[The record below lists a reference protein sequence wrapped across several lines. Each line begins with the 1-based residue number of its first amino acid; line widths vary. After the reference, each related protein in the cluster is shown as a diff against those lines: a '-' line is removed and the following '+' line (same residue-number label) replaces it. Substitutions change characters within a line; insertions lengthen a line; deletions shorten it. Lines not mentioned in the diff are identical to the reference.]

1 MCYPQKEKAPQSGA
15 FKATEGNRTPFLCLG
30 SIGNNHYT
38 TVAFDG
44 SRIYAFLYKRKLLQE
59 VGMNENERNE
69 HYKVMT
75 ETPVPRLIGRLAVPT
90 IISMLVSSIYNTAD
104 TFFVSQLGTSA
115 AGAVGIVFSIMAIIQ
130 AIGFTIGMGAGNI
143 LSRQLGARKDEE
155 ATVTAS
161 SGFFLAVVLS
171 LLLSIF
177 GIAFQPQLMRLLG
190 ATETILPY
198 AEAYATYIFIGCP
211 VMCCSFVMNNYL
223 RAEGKAFYGMVGIT
237 IGGLL
242 NIVLDPIFIFTFGFG
257 TAGAAMATA
266 LSQLISFII
275 LLSFFIMGKSSVR
288 ISIRKIS
295 FSPVSY
301 LRIIYIGLPTL
312 ARQGLASIATVA
324 LNVAAAA
331 FGDAAVAAM
340 SISGRITMFAFSAML
355 GFGQGYQ
362 PVASFNYGAKKYSRV
377 REATRFTAI
386 TGTIIML
393 FMSLLCFVFAGVII
407 ASFRG
412 DDAQVMEMGIKA
424 LRFQMLLM
432 PFTGLVTAT
441 NMGLQST
448 GRAAPATVLSMARQG
463 IFFIPLI
470 LILPGLMGM
479 DGVIAAQP
487 LSDALSFVLAVFL
500 FHSFMKD
507 LMAKEKVS

>member
-1 MCYPQKEKAPQSGA
+1 MDEA
-15 FKATEGNRTPFLCLG
+15 
-30 SIGNNHYT
+30 
-38 TVAFDG
+38 
-44 SRIYAFLYKRKLLQE
+44 KRL
-59 VGMNENERNE
+59 E
-69 HYKVMT
+69 HYRKMT

-143 LSRQLGARKDEE
+143 LSRELGARKDED

-161 SGFFLAVVLS
+161 SGFALAV
-171 LLLSIF
+171 LLSVLLSVF

-198 AEAYATYIFIGCP
+198 AEAYATYIFFGCP

-223 RAEGKAFYGMVGIT
+223 RAEGKAVYGMIGIT
-237 IGGLL
+237 SGGLL
-242 NIVLDPIFIFTFGFG
+242 NVVLDPIFIFTLGFG

-266 LSQLISFII
+266 ISQLISFLI
-275 LLSFFIMGKSSVR
+275 LLSFFIRGKSSVR
-288 ISIRKIS
+288 INIRKIS
-295 FSPVSY
+295 LHPSMYF
-301 LRIIYIGLPTL
+301 RIIFIGLPTL
-312 ARQGLASIATVA
+312 ARQGLASIASVS

-362 PVASFNYGAKKYSRV
+362 PVASFNYGARKFRRV
-377 REATRFTAI
+377 REATKFTAI
-386 TGTIIML
+386 TGTVIML
-393 FMSLLCFVFAGVII
+393 FTSLVCFIFAPAII

-412 DDAQVMEMGIKA
+412 DDAAVMSMGVKA
-424 LRFQMLLM
+424 LQIQMLMM
-432 PFTGLVTAT
+432 PLTGLVTAT

-448 GRAAPATVLSMARQG
+448 GRAVPATILSMARQG

-470 LILPGLMGM
+470 AILPRLIGM

-487 LSDALSFVLAVFL
+487 VSDALSFLMAIGL
-500 FHSFMKD
+500 YASFMKD
-507 LMAKEKVS
+507 LRRKEKGSGTDNLPTV

>member
-1 MCYPQKEKAPQSGA
+1 
-15 FKATEGNRTPFLCLG
+15 
-30 SIGNNHYT
+30 
-38 TVAFDG
+38 
-44 SRIYAFLYKRKLLQE
+44 
-59 VGMNENERNE
+59 MNEEARLE
-69 HYKVMT
+69 HYRKMT
-75 ETPVPRLIGRLAVPT
+75 ETPVEKLICRLAVPT

-104 TFFVSQLGTSA
+104 TFFVAQLGTSA

-161 SGFFLAVVLS
+161 SGFALAVVLS
-171 LLLSIF
+171 ILLTVIGTVFRSEI
-177 GIAFQPQLMRLLG
+177 MRLLG

-223 RAEGKAFYGMVGIT
+223 RAEGKAMYGMVGIT
-237 IGGLL
+237 AGGLL
-242 NIVLDPIFIFTFGFG
+242 NIVLDPLFIFTFGFG

-266 LSQLISFII
+266 LSQLISFLI
-275 LLSFFIMGKSSVR
+275 LLSFFIRGKSSVR
-288 ISIRKIS
+288 LSLSAVSGKLHLYLDIIR
-295 FSPVSY
+295 
-301 LRIIYIGLPTL
+301 IGLPTL

-340 SISGRITMFAFSAML
+340 SISGRIMMFAFSAML

-362 PVASFNYGAKKYSRV
+362 PVASFNYGARKFGRV
-377 REATRFTAI
+377 RKATRFTAV
-386 TGTIIML
+386 TGTVIML
-393 FMSLLCFVFAGVII
+393 IVAALCFFAAHWIV
-407 ASFRG
+407 AAFRG
-412 DDAQVMEMGIKA
+412 DDAAVMEIGVA
-424 LRFQMLLM
+424 SLRLQMLLL
-432 PFTGLVTAT
+432 PLTGLVTAT

-448 GRAAPATVLSMARQG
+448 GKAAPATVLSMARQG
-463 IFFIPLI
+463 IFFLPII
-470 LILPGLMGM
+470 LILPRFWGI

-487 LSDALSFVLAVFL
+487 LSDALSFILAAFL
-500 FHSFMKD
+500 FSRFMRELK
-507 LMAKEKVS
+507 AKEADEEK

>member
-1 MCYPQKEKAPQSGA
+1 MEPSE
-15 FKATEGNRTPFLCLG
+15 ATEGNRTPFLCLG

-38 TVAFDG
+38 TVASEG
-44 SRIYAFLYKRKLLQE
+44 RINAFSHKRKADFALE
-59 VGMNENERNE
+59 RHMDDKKREN
-69 HYKVMT
+69 HYRKMT
-75 ETPVPRLIGRLAVPT
+75 ETPVPRLIGKLAVPT

-155 ATVTAS
+155 ATITAS
-161 SGFFLAVVLS
+161 SGFVFS
-171 LLLSIF
+171 LLLSILLAVIGTIF
-177 GIAFQPQLMRLLG
+177 RPQIMTLLG

-198 AEAYATYIFIGCP
+198 AEDYAQYIFFGAP
-211 VMCCSFVMNNYL
+211 VMCASFVMNNYL
-223 RAEGKAFYGMVGIT
+223 RAEGKAVYGMVGIT

-275 LLSFFIMGKSSVR
+275 LLSFFIKGKSGVR
-288 ISIRKIS
+288 LSLMKVSRS
-295 FSPVSY
+295 FRLYRDIVVT
-301 LRIIYIGLPTL
+301 GLPTL
-312 ARQGLASIATVA
+312 MRQGLASAATVA

-340 SISGRITMFAFSAML
+340 SIVGRITMFAFSAML

-362 PVASFNYGAKKYSRV
+362 PVASFNYGARLYGRV

-386 TGTIIML
+386 TGTVIML
-393 FMSLLCFVFAGVII
+393 FVSVICFII
-407 ASFRG
+407 APEIIGAFRG
-412 DDAQVMEMGIKA
+412 DDAAVMEIGVKA

-432 PFTGLVTAT
+432 PFTGVVTAT

-448 GRAAPATVLSMARQG
+448 GHSAPATVLSMARQG
-463 IFFIPLI
+463 IFFLPLI
-470 LILPGLMGM
+470 LILPRFFGI
-479 DGVIAAQP
+479 DGVIASQP
-487 LSDALSFVLAVFL
+487 ISDALSFVLAIF
-500 FHSFMKD
+500 FFSSFMKELKD
-507 LMAKEKVS
+507 KCDGKD